1 MQENFA
7 KSLARVLVYEGGFS
21 NDPDDPGGATMKGV
35 TQGTYN
41 SWRSRQKLP
50 LTSVSKITD
59 AELAAIYK
67 NDYWDRI
74 NADDLPTGVDFCM
87 FDAAVNSGVG
97 GAAKWAQAVCSV
109 NVDGDIGP
117 KTMTSIIA
125 ADPEDF
131 IHEFCAHRL
140 GTLQRLKTWGKF
152 GKGWAARIS
161 NVQKTALG
169 MAQSATDD
177 PNVPQVHTVGGNA
190 KARPQDV
197 PQSRVGQLATHATVA
212 GGVVTTTATQIGQQ
226 LAPASDLVYVKYALA
241 GVTALAAIAG
251 VVVLISQRA
260 NDLASNAARKA
271 DVDPDADVGVPTVPA
286 VFVPVGGANG

>member
-1 MQENFA
+1 MQDNFV

-41 SWRSRQKLP
+41 SWRSRHKLA
-50 LTSVSKITD
+50 LASVSKITD
-59 AELAAIYK
+59 AELQAIYK

-74 NADDLPTGVDFCM
+74 NGDDLPTGVDFCI

-97 GAAKWAQAVCSV
+97 GATKWAQSV
-109 NVDGDIGP
+109 VDLSPDGDIGP
-117 KTMTSIIA
+117 KTMAAIIA

-152 GKGWAARIS
+152 GKGWSARIS

-177 PNVPQVHTVGGNA
+177 PNIPQVHTEGGNA

-197 PQSRVGQLATHATVA
+197 PVSKVSQITAHATTV
-212 GGVVTTTATQIGQQ
+212 GGVVAAGAAQAGQTM
-226 LAPASDLVYVKYALA
+226 AGVDLPWVKYVLGGVALVGAVA
-241 GVTALAAIAG
+241 GVI
-251 VVVLISQRA
+251 VYISKQA
-260 NDLASNAARKA
+260 NDAATNASRKA
-271 DVDPDADVGVPTVPA
+271 VVDSEADTGVPTILVPA
-286 VFVPVGGANG
+286 GGANG